1 MERYLALAYWAGR
14 KEDAHMCAVRASRFL
29 SSLSELSADMTGWR
43 ETGRNKKEALENK
56 VYDPENVSELERLF
70 ALGFSKREVNHVF
83 WNGGDETLNMRCGL
97 ESKISTLGNAIVLYV
112 PHSYNVMLLGAL
124 RALVL
129 AFVDAWE
136 PDWMA
141 ITSRTKMNEYGTQ
154 KPFLDRALYI
164 RSNSGRPPTLLAAT
178 EEELG
183 HGTLLFGAM

>member
-1 MERYLALAYWAGR
+1 
-14 KEDAHMCAVRASRFL
+14 
-29 SSLSELSADMTGWR
+29 MTGWR
-43 ETGRNKKEALENK
+43 ETGRSKKEALDNK
-56 VYDPENVSELERLF
+56 IYEPENIGELERRF

-83 WNGGDETLNMRCGL
+83 WNGNGETLNIRCGVD
-97 ESKISTLGNAIVLYV
+97 SKIPALGNAVVLEI
-112 PHSYNVMLLGAL
+112 PHSYNVMLTGAL
-124 RALVL
+124 RSLVL

-141 ITSRTKMNEYGTQ
+141 ITSRIKMNECGTQ

-164 RSNSGRPPTLLAAT
+164 RSNLGRPPALLAAT